1 MKQNHLID
9 YQEAANW
16 FAISNGN
23 ESDEYAAL
31 ISDLQKEIED
41 INTEIMSLS
50 KMKERYS
57 NIKCPTDR
65 LKYLLTQHLLTA
77 FPKAQELK
85 PIIKKRKFKKEE

>member
-1 MKQNHLID
+1 MAKAKVEVDSDFGDHVQSLRRLRELQTNLAMKQNHLID
-9 YQEAANW
+9 YKEAANW

-50 KMKERYS
+50 KNSLDKG
-57 NIKCPTDR
+57 N
-65 LKYLLTQHLLTA
+65 L
-77 FPKAQELK
+77 
-85 PIIKKRKFKKEE
+85 